1 MKDWVAIVS
10 RHLTTVLVI
19 VALMWTI
26 AKPHAEDFIRKT
38 VDDRI
43 TKIENQLD
51 GQEGLLRDIIRR
63 LDLIENRITRR

>member
-19 VALMWTI
+19 IALMWTI

>member
-1 MKDWVAIVS
+1 MKDWVGVVS
-10 RHLTTVLVI
+10 RHLTTILVV

-43 TKIENQLD
+43 TRMENKLD
-51 GQEGLLRDIIRR
+51 TQEGLLRDIVRR
-63 LDLIENRITRR
+63 LDIIENRTRR

>member
-19 VALMWTI
+19 IALMWTI
-26 AKPHAEDFIRKT
+26 AKPHAEDFVRKT

-43 TKIENQLD
+43 TRIEQKLD
-51 GQEGLLRDIIRR
+51 SLEGISRDILNR
-63 LDLIENRITRR
+63 LDKIENRITRR

>member
-10 RHLTTVLVI
+10 RHLTTVLVV

-26 AKPHAEDFIRKT
+26 AKPHAEDFIRTT

-51 GQEGLLRDIIRR
+51 GQEDLLRDIIRR